1 MPTPRKQQVC
11 LQATPYYHCISRC
24 VRRAY
29 LCGVDKATN
38 VSYEHRRG
46 WIEQRLL
53 FLAQVFCIDVCA
65 YAVMSNHSHLVLHIN
80 KKKALQLTDRQ
91 VVMRW
96 HQVCKGTEITRQF
109 ETNGQVDV
117 YQESTLKS
125 SIGIYRKRLFDISWF
140 MRLLNEPIARMA
152 NAEDDCTGRFWEG
165 RFTSQALLD
174 EAALLACMAYVELN
188 PIRAGKSKTPETS
201 QYTSIKLRIE
211 AALKKKQPQELM
223 TFDGGSNDKLNGCLP
238 FLLQDY
244 IELVDLT
251 GRSIR
256 DKDSGYID
264 IHIPNILTRLNISAD
279 NWLNLTT
286 KFEIHFKG
294 PVGQCAALRY
304 FCELQNRIRRPNLF
318 SSRTLFGN

>member
-1 MPTPRKQQVC
+1 MPTARKQQVC

-29 LCGVDKATN
+29 LCGVDKASN
-38 VSYEHRRG
+38 ISYEHRRG

-80 KKKALQLTDRQ
+80 RKEALQLTDRQ
-91 VVMRW
+91 VVLRW

-109 ETNGQVDV
+109 ENNGQVEG

-125 SIGIYRKRLFDISWF
+125 CIDIYRKRLFDVSWF

-174 EAALLACMAYVELN
+174 EAALLACMAYVDLN
-188 PIRAGKSKTPETS
+188 PIRAGQSKTPES
-201 QYTSIKLRIE
+201 SKYTSIQQRIS
-211 AALKKKQPQELM
+211 AAIRGKQPQKLM
-223 TFDGGSNDKLNGCLP
+223 TFDSSSKEQLNCCLP
-238 FLLQDY
+238 FSVQDY

-264 IHIPNILTRLNISAD
+264 SHLPNILSRLNISSQ

-286 KFEIHFKG
+286 RFETHFKG
-294 PVGQCAALRY
+294 AVGQCSSLSH
-304 FCELQNRIRRPNLF
+304 FCELQDRIRRPNLL
-318 SSRTLFGN
+318 SSLKLFGK